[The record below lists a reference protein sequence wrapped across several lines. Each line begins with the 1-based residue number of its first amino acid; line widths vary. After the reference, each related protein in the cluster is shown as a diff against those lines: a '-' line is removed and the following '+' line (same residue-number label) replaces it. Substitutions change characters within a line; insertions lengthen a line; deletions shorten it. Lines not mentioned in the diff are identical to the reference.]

1 MHKCG
6 MRYVIPL
13 LTILLAACQTA
24 PGDVHPRMPQMV
36 VPTDSSDP
44 AQPRDGTLQ
53 QGIEVGEI
61 ALEGAAAGQIGGV
74 GAISRDDLREAL
86 INTLASRGLLAAS
99 RPVHRLDMRITDA
112 TTPTI
117 PGPFETRITIT
128 ATYVLRNAQTGT
140 EVWRANEATVAE
152 RKITSGLPE
161 PVLMERDALE
171 EAIRENI
178 ARMLGLL
185 YQREGALAPL

>member
-1 MHKCG
+1 